1 MPNLIRSLNNMK
13 TFRAGKKLQE
23 ATWMFIV
30 NYMSSKEE
38 KQELMKTFQLLDTNG
53 DGKLSREELVA
64 GYAKILPIE
73 TA

>member
-1 MPNLIRSLNNMK
+1 
-13 TFRAGKKLQE
+13 
-23 ATWMFIV
+23 MFIV